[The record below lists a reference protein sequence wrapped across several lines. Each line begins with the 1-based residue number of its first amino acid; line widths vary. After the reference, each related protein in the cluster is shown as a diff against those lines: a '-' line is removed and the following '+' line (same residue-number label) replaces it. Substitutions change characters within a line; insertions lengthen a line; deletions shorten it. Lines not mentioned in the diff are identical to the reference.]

1 VSQAR
6 WSRPPRWLLAVGGI
20 LLAAAATVPFTFVD
34 LQDMSAA
41 LALLV
46 AALVALI
53 VGPRW
58 GLLVA
63 AAAWALFFAF
73 PADQE
78 LRTLFALPFWLVLGV
93 VAGLLGDRM
102 RSTGRERRLAGSELD
117 AVRATPSQAIVE
129 LDLDGKITGWSTG
142 AEELYGY
149 TAEEVAE
156 QEIGLLDGDGSS
168 EVLTALDVVRQGERA
183 SLERIA
189 QRRKDGSTAL
199 VSLTLAPI
207 SDGGGVVGAC
217 ALIRDDTT
225 EQHAREELERAERK
239 YRALAEGL
247 PLVTW
252 LSAPG
257 DRSSIDYISPQI
269 ETLLGY
275 TATQWRN
282 DPKLFGKV
290 LHPEDRE
297 RVLARRGKVTA
308 NGTGQSQDEYRLISR
323 SGGVVWVREETMTI
337 RSAESE
343 PLYTQTFLLDDG
355 ERRRAHDERERL
367 LAAERSAASRTVE
380 RQRRLD
386 FLREAGQLLASS
398 VDYKSATQR
407 VAELAVRDYADWCVV
422 DVTEDGSPLRRIALA
437 RAELLQ
443 HGSGSGPGAEPEP
456 GVLEVVEGGAAKVVP
471 ALGESAKGEDR
482 PQLLGGIEAR
492 TSICVPL
499 RSQKRTLGALTL
511 ARTESREVFGAD
523 DVALAEDLAARLA
536 LTIDRGHLFREVE
549 ERRDAERV
557 LQHVA
562 DGVLLIDRGGIV
574 RLWNPAAE
582 AITSI
587 RIGEIVGKAAADAIP
602 GWREAVD
609 SVPVSATPD
618 PGHAEVV
625 IPVETKRGERWIS
638 ISGVEFFGGTVYA
651 FRDLTEVRH
660 LEELKADFIATASH
674 ELRTPLAA
682 VYGAAQTLL
691 RHDFALDEGGR
702 DRFVSL
708 IAEESER
715 LGRIVNE
722 ILLANQLDA
731 GRLDLGSEPF
741 DAVEVVE
748 RVVEATRAYAPPEIS
763 LEVLVADEVPRVF
776 ADRDKARQVLVNL
789 IENAIKYSPDGGRVE
804 VGVEPRDTEVRF
816 HVKDEGMGIP
826 PEEQSRV
833 FEKFYRLDPQM
844 TRGVGGTGLGLYI
857 CDELVGRM
865 GGRIWVEGNKDK
877 GSTFFFDLPADE
889 AAASTRR
896 LPEPVDIQARGF
908 PPRHRP
914 HPARRP

>member
-6 WSRPPRWLLAVGGI
+6 WSRPPRWLLA
-20 LLAAAATVPFTFVD
+20 LAGVVLVAAATVPFEFLD
-34 LQDMSAA
+34 LQDTSAA
-41 LALLV
+41 LAILV
-46 AALVALI
+46 SAAVALA

-58 GLLVA
+58 GLVVA
-63 AAAWALFFAF
+63 AAGWALFFAF

-78 LRTLFALPFWLVLGV
+78 LKTLFALPFWLVLA
-93 VAGLLGDRM
+93 VAAGYLGDRM
-102 RSTGRERRLAGSELD
+102 RRTGRDRRLVGSELE
-117 AVRATPSQAIVE
+117 AVRTTPTQAIVE
-129 LDLDGKITGWSTG
+129 LDLDGKITGWSAG
-142 AEELYGY
+142 AERLYGY
-149 TAEEVAE
+149 TAEEAAG
-156 QEIGLLDGDGSS
+156 QEFALLDGDGLP
-168 EVLTALDVVRQGERA
+168 EVLEALEHVGQGERTI
-183 SLERIA
+183 LDRLA
-189 QRRKDGSTAL
+189 QRRKDGSAAL
-199 VSLTLAPI
+199 VSLSLAPI
-207 SDGGGVVGAC
+207 SDGSGVVGAC
-217 ALIRDDTT
+217 ALVHDETT
-225 EQHAREELERAERK
+225 EAHAREDLERAERK

-282 DPKLFGKV
+282 DPQLFAKL

-297 RVLARRGKVTA
+297 RVLARRGKVAA
-308 NGTGQSQDEYRLISR
+308 NGSGQSQDEYRLISR

-337 RSAESE
+337 RSPGGE

-367 LAAERSAASRTVE
+367 LAAERAAASRTVE

-386 FLREAGQLLASS
+386 FLREAGQLMSS
-398 VDYKSATQR
+398 SLDYTSAIQR

-422 DVTEDGSPLRRIALA
+422 DVTEDASPLRRLALA

-443 HGSGSGPGAEPEP
+443 HEPGPGPGQKPEP
-456 GVLEVVEGGAAKVVP
+456 AVLEVVESGAAKVVP
-471 ALGESAKGEDR
+471 GLGESAKGDEKS
-482 PQLLGGIEAR
+482 QLLGGIEAR
-492 TSICVPL
+492 TTICVPL
-499 RSQKRTLGALTL
+499 KSQKRTLGALTL
-511 ARTESREVFGAD
+511 ARTESRDVFGAD
-523 DVALAEDLAARLA
+523 DLALAEDLAARIALA
-536 LTIDRGHLFREVE
+536 VDRGHLYHEVE
-549 ERRDAERV
+549 ERRDAHRV

-562 DGVLLIDRGGIV
+562 DAILLVDGGGVV

-582 AITSI
+582 AITKI
-587 RIGEIVGKAAADAIP
+587 RVGEIVGKSASDVIP

-609 SVPVSATPD
+609 TVPVSPTPD

-625 IPVETKRGERWIS
+625 IPIETKLGERWIA

-702 DRFVSL
+702 KRFVSL
-708 IAEESER
+708 IAEESDR
-715 LGRIVNE
+715 LNRIVNE

-731 GRLDLGSEPF
+731 GRLDLGTELF
-741 DAVEVVE
+741 DPVEVVE
-748 RVVEATRAYAPPEIS
+748 NVLEATRAYAP
-763 LEVLVADEVPRVF
+763 DEVTFEVRAADDLPRVA
-776 ADRDKARQVLVNL
+776 ADRDKAKQVLTNL
-789 IENAIKYSPDGGRVE
+789 LDNAIKYSPDGGSIE
-804 VGVEPRDTEVRF
+804 VGVERRESDVRF
-816 HVKDEGMGIP
+816 RVKDEGLGIP
-826 PEEQSRV
+826 PEEQGRV

-857 CDELVGRM
+857 CDELVQRM
-865 GGRIWVEGNKDK
+865 GGRIWVEGNDEK
-877 GSTFFFDLPADE
+877 GSTFFFDLPAEE
-889 AAASTRR
+889 AAAAGRR
-896 LPEPVDIQARGF
+896 LPEPLDIETRGF
-908 PPRHRP
+908 PQR
-914 HPARRP
+914 HPAARP

>member
-1 VSQAR
+1 VLRTR
-6 WSRPPRWLLAVGGI
+6 WSRPPRWLLALAGV
-20 LLAAAATVPFTFVD
+20 LLAAAATVPFEFLD
-34 LQDMSAA
+34 LDDTSAA
-41 LALLV
+41 LAILV
-46 AALVALI
+46 AALVALA

-58 GLLVA
+58 GLVVA

-73 PADQE
+73 PADLE
-78 LRTLFALPFWLVLGV
+78 LKTLFALPFWLVLGAA
-93 VAGLLGDRM
+93 AGFIGDRM
-102 RSTGRERRLAGSELD
+102 RRTGRDRLLAGSELD
-117 AVRATPSQAIVE
+117 AVRTNPSQAVVE

-142 AEELYGY
+142 AERLYGY
-149 TAEEVAE
+149 TAEEVTG
-156 QEIGLLDGDGSS
+156 QELAILDGDGFAD
-168 EVLTALDVVRQGERA
+168 VRGALDLVGRGERTT
-183 SLERIA
+183 LDRLA
-189 QRRKDGSTAL
+189 QRRKDGSAAL
-199 VSLTLAPI
+199 VSFSLAPI
-207 SDGGGVVGAC
+207 SDGRGVVGAC
-217 ALIRDDTT
+217 ALVHDETT
-225 EQHAREELERAERK
+225 EVRAREDLEQAERK

-252 LSAPG
+252 LSAPD

-269 ETLLGY
+269 EALLGY

-282 DPKLFGKV
+282 DTQLFRKL

-297 RVLARRGKVTA
+297 RVLARRGKVSA
-308 NGTGQSQDEYRLISR
+308 NGSGQSQDEYRLISR

-337 RSAESE
+337 RSPDGE

-367 LAAERSAASRTVE
+367 LAAERAAASRTVE

-386 FLREAGQLLASS
+386 FLREAGQLLTSS
-398 VDYKSATQR
+398 LDYKSATQR
-407 VAELAVRDYADWCVV
+407 VAELAVRDFADWCVV

-443 HGSGSGPGAEPEP
+443 QDSGSGPDREPEP
-456 GVLEVVEGGAAKVVP
+456 PVLEVVESGAAKVVP
-471 ALGESAKGEDR
+471 ALGESAKGAEQ
-482 PQLLGGIEAR
+482 PQLLGGIESRSAV
-492 TSICVPL
+492 CVPL

-523 DVALAEDLAARLA
+523 DLALTEDLAARIALA
-536 LTIDRGHLFREVE
+536 IDRGHLFHEVE

-562 DGVLLIDRGGIV
+562 DGIMLIDRGGIV

-582 AITSI
+582 AITAI
-587 RIGEIVGKAAADAIP
+587 RIGEIVGESAADAIP

-609 SVPVSATPD
+609 SVPVSSTPD

-625 IPVETKRGERWIS
+625 IPVETKGGERWIS

-702 DRFVSL
+702 KRFVSL
-708 IAEESER
+708 IAEESDR

-731 GRLDLGSEPF
+731 GRLDLGTELF
-741 DAVEVVE
+741 DALEVVE
-748 RVVEATRAYAPPEIS
+748 NVVESTRAYAP
-763 LEVLVADEVPRVF
+763 DEVTFEIRAADDIPRVA
-776 ADRDKARQVLVNL
+776 ADRDKAKQVLTNL
-789 IENAIKYSPDGGRVE
+789 LDNAIKYSPDGGRIE
-804 VGVEPRDTEVRF
+804 IGIEPRDTEIRF
-816 HVKDEGMGIP
+816 RVKDEGMGIP
-826 PEEQSRV
+826 PEEQTRV

-857 CDELVGRM
+857 CDELVQRM
-865 GGRIWVEGNKDK
+865 GGRIWVEGNEDK
-877 GSTFFFDLPADE
+877 GSTFFFDLPAE
-889 AAASTRR
+889 ESASARR
-896 LPEPVDIQARGF
+896 MPEPVNVHARGF
-908 PPRHRP
+908 PPRPRP